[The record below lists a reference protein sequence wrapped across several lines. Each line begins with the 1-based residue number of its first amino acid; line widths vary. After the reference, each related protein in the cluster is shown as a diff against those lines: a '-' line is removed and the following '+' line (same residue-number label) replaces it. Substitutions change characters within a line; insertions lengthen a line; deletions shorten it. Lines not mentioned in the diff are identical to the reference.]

1 MTPLDSMPVEP
12 APAGRSERIYVAL
25 LRLYP
30 AAFRRRYADSMRFAF
45 AAQAHEARSR
55 GVVSFVWFW
64 CRSLAHVVV
73 YGLAERVSLGRRA
86 GAWLAGLR
94 HDFTHAA
101 RRLRRSPGFALA
113 TVITLA
119 LGIGATTAIY
129 SVVRGVVLNPLPYP
143 HAERLVALRHAAPG
157 VGLGVMG
164 VSHGT
169 YVHYREHNAAL
180 EAITVYTPTSFALL
194 RDGESMR
201 VPGAM
206 VSRDFFEIFLD
217 GPPPLG
223 RALDDTDQE
232 PGAPRVAMIGN
243 ELWRQRFGGDPQVVG
258 RAVQVDG
265 VPVEVVGVLPSDF
278 DVPSTETQLWLPQQ
292 IDPQDV
298 ILGMFGRFGV
308 ARLNPGVSA
317 GQAQAELQRLIPT
330 MSERFNPVAFDLI
343 VTSGRLTAV
352 VAPLKETMVGDVE
365 RMLWILLGTVIF
377 VLGVACANVANLF
390 LVRAESQRRETAV
403 RAALGA
409 GWAQI
414 VRHHLAESLVLGLSG
429 GGLGVLLAM
438 AGVRWVVRWGPDA
451 IPRLH
456 EVGIHPPILAFAAAL
471 SVGTSLL
478 FSLIPI
484 LRRGQ
489 GALAAGMGD
498 GGRGATHSRARHR
511 ARNALV
517 VAQISLALILLIG
530 AGLMVRTFQ
539 HLSNVEPGFD
549 AGSSLVFRVG
559 LPEASYPERKL
570 AMQFQQQLIE
580 RLTAL
585 PGVTDVGAI
594 ACLPLDGCDGLTP
607 VYAEGVPFES
617 GAAPPAVDVRGTT
630 AGYFRALGIP
640 LIEGRPIEPG
650 DHLRQP
656 ATAVVSRN
664 LAERLWPGESAV
676 GKRIHPDVPD
686 EEPYT
691 VVGVAGNVISYGLAQ
706 EPPEILYVS
715 FLGPYGYI
723 ASPYGLTFVV
733 RGDVPPLA
741 LGDSIRATL
750 RQLDANV
757 PLSNMR
763 PMQAVLDQAAAPTA
777 FAMVLLV
784 AAGVVALALGAIGV
798 YGVLSYIVSQRT
810 QEIGVRMA
818 LGAAGADVGRMV
830 MLQGAAV
837 TGIGIA
843 VGLAGALALTRLM
856 GTVLFGV
863 DPVDPLTYGT
873 VAAAL
878 GGIALL
884 ASWLPARRAAR
895 VNPITALRDSR

>member
-1 MTPLDSMPVEP
+1 MKPPSSTPAEPV
-12 APAGRSERIYVAL
+12 PAGRSERIYAAFL
-25 LRLYP
+25 HLYP
-30 AAFRRRYADSMRFAF
+30 ADFRRRFSASMLFAF
-45 AAQAHEARSR
+45 ATQAGEARSR
-55 GVVSFVWFW
+55 GVPAFIWFW
-64 CRSLAHVVV
+64 CRSLAHLVVF
-73 YGLAERVSLGRRA
+73 GLAERVSFGHRA

-94 HDFTHAA
+94 NDLTHAA
-101 RRLRRSPGFALA
+101 RRLRHSPGFALA

-129 SVVRGVVLNPLPYP
+129 SVVHGVVLNPLPYP
-143 HAERLVALRHAAPG
+143 QAERLVALRHAAPG

-169 YVHYREHNAAL
+169 YVHYREYNASL

-194 RDGESMR
+194 RDGESTR

-206 VSRDFFEIFLD
+206 VSQDFFEIFLD
-217 GPPPLG
+217 GPPALG
-223 RALDDTDQE
+223 RALDDADQE
-232 PGAPRVAMIGN
+232 PGAPGVTMISN
-243 ELWRQRFGGDPQVVG
+243 ELWRQRFGTDPGVIG
-258 RAVQVDG
+258 LAVQVDG
-265 VPVEVVGVLPSDF
+265 VPLEVVGVLPADF
-278 DVPSTETQLWLPQQ
+278 DVPSTETQLWLPQR
-292 IDPQDV
+292 IDPQEV
-298 ILGMFGRFGV
+298 NLGGFGRFGV
-308 ARLNPGVSA
+308 ARLSPGVSVE
-317 GQAQAELQRLIPT
+317 QSQAELQRLIPT

-343 VTSGRLTAV
+343 VTSGRLTAM
-352 VAPLKETMVGDVE
+352 VAPLKEIVVGDVE
-365 RMLWILLGTVIF
+365 RMLWILMGTVVF

-390 LVRAESQRRETAV
+390 LVRAESQRRESAV

-429 GGLGVLLAM
+429 GVLGVLLAM
-438 AGVRWVVRWGPDA
+438 AGVGWLVRWGPDA

-456 EVGIHPPILAFAAAL
+456 EVGIHPPILAFAATL
-471 SVGTSLL
+471 SVGASLL

-489 GALAAGMGD
+489 GALAAGIRD

-517 VAQISLALILLIG
+517 VAQISLALVLLIG

-539 HLSNVEPGFD
+539 HLRSIEPGFD

-559 LPEASYPERKL
+559 LPEALYPERER

-585 PGVTDVGAI
+585 PGVSNVGAI

-607 VYAEGVPFES
+607 VYADGVPFES
-617 GAAPPAVDVRGTT
+617 GAVPPAVDVRGTT
-630 AGYFRALGIP
+630 AGYFRAMRIP
-640 LIEGRPIEPG
+640 LIEGRPIEPD

-656 ATAVVSRN
+656 AAAVVSRN

-676 GKRIHPDVPD
+676 GKRIHPDAPY

-691 VVGVAGNVISYGLAQ
+691 VVGMVGDVISYGLAQ
-706 EPPEILYVS
+706 EPPEILYLS
-715 FLGPYGYI
+715 FLGPYPYS

-733 RGDVPPLA
+733 RSDTPPLE

-750 RQLDANV
+750 RELDANV

-784 AAGVVALALGAIGV
+784 TAGVVALLLGAIGV

-818 LGAAGADVGRMV
+818 LGAGAADVGRMV
-830 MLQGAAV
+830 MRQGAV
-837 TGIGIA
+837 WTGIGIA

-856 GTVLFGV
+856 GAVLVGV
-863 DPVDPLTYGT
+863 DPVDPLTYGS

-884 ASWLPARRAAR
+884 ASWLPARRAAK
-895 VNPITALRDSR
+895 VSPIVALRAD